1 MLEGQRAWILLKEM
15 KVDENYR
22 PQFDNSAIAVIMT
35 RQDKAKK
42 YEKMVSGE
50 ELLESW

>member
-1 MLEGQRAWILLKEM
+1 MLTACS
-15 KVDENYR
+15 
-22 PQFDNSAIAVIMT
+22 PQFDDSAIAVILT
-35 RQDKAKK
+35 RTENVKK

>member
-1 MLEGQRAWILLKEM
+1 MKRPKKNALLN
-15 KVDENYR
+15 VCS
-22 PQFDNSAIAVIMT
+22 PQFDNSAVAVIIT
-35 RQDKAKK
+35 RSENVKK